1 MDINLFSSISSAFT
15 LSIKLFFV
23 IVVLMIIYEFY
34 ERSKLFQL
42 TQKYAKSPIE
52 ALGISTNAS
61 ITMIVGFILG
71 ITYGAGILI
80 KNAMENKMSRQDTIL
95 SAIFLSICHA
105 VIEDTLIFVAVGA
118 NGFILFGIRFIMAI
132 GVIIALQKLFFRD
145 KKIS

>member
-1 MDINLFSSISSAFT
+1 MDINILSSLHSALL
-15 LSIKLFFV
+15 LSAKLFIV
-23 IVVLMIIYEFY
+23 IVALMIIYEFY
-34 ERSKLFQL
+34 EKSKLFEL
-42 TQKYAKSPIE
+42 TQRYAKSPIE
-52 ALGISTNAS
+52 AIGISTNAS

-80 KNAMENKMSRQDTIL
+80 KNAMENKMSKQDTIL

-132 GVIIALQKLFFRD
+132 GVIIAIQKIFFTKRN
-145 KKIS
+145 IQ

>member
-1 MDINLFSSISSAFT
+1 MVINLLSSISSAFL

-34 ERSKLFQL
+34 ERSKFFEL
-42 TQKYAKSPIE
+42 TKRYAQRPLE
-52 ALGISTNAS
+52 AIGISTNAS

-80 KNAMENKMSRQDTIL
+80 KNALDNKMSYQDTIL

-118 NGFILFGIRFIMAI
+118 NGFILFGIRFVMAV
-132 GVIIALQKLFFRD
+132 GVILALQKLFFR
-145 KKIS
+145 K

>member
-1 MDINLFSSISSAFT
+1 MVINLLSSISSAFL

-34 ERSKLFQL
+34 ERSKFFEL
-42 TQKYAKSPIE
+42 TKRYAQSPLE
-52 ALGISTNAS
+52 AIGISTNAS

-80 KNAMENKMSRQDTIL
+80 KNALDNKMSYQDTIL

-118 NGFILFGIRFIMAI
+118 NGFILFGIKVCYGCRCNISVTKAI
-132 GVIIALQKLFFRD
+132 F
-145 KKIS
+145 

>member
-1 MDINLFSSISSAFT
+1 MVINLLSSISSAFL

-34 ERSKLFQL
+34 ERSKFFEL
-42 TQKYAKSPIE
+42 TKRYAQSPLE
-52 ALGISTNAS
+52 AIGISTNAS

-80 KNAMENKMSRQDTIL
+80 KNALDNKMSYQDTIL

-118 NGFILFGIRFIMAI
+118 NGFILFGIRFVMAV
-132 GVIIALQKLFFRD
+132 GVILALQKLFFR
-145 KKIS
+145 K

>member
-1 MDINLFSSISSAFT
+1 MDIDILSSISSAFM
-15 LSIKLFFV
+15 LSVKLFFV
-23 IVVLMIIYEFY
+23 IVILMIIYEFY
-34 ERSKLFQL
+34 ERSKLFTL
-42 TQKYAKSPIE
+42 TQKYAKTPIE

-132 GVIIALQKLFFRD
+132 GVIIALQKLFFND
-145 KKIS
+145 KKIN

>member
-1 MDINLFSSISSAFT
+1 MGIDILSSITSAT
-15 LSIKLFFV
+15 MLSVKLFFV

-34 ERSKLFQL
+34 ERSVFFEL
-42 TQKYAKSPIE
+42 TKKYAKNPLEMI
-52 ALGISTNAS
+52 GISTNAS

-80 KNAMENKMSRQDTIL
+80 KNAMENKMSHKDTVL

-118 NGFILFGIRFIMAI
+118 NGFILFGIRFLLAI
-132 GVIIALQKLFFRD
+132 IVIYILQKVVF
-145 KKIS
+145 K

>member
-1 MDINLFSSISSAFT
+1 MDLNLFSSISSAFT

>member
-1 MDINLFSSISSAFT
+1 MGINILSSISSAFM

-34 ERSKLFQL
+34 ERSKLFEL
-42 TQKYAKSPIE
+42 TKKYAKTPIE
-52 ALGISTNAS
+52 MIGISTNAS

-80 KNAMENKMSRQDTIL
+80 KNAMENKMSYKDTML

-118 NGFILFGIRFIMAI
+118 NGIVLFGIRFIMAV
-132 GVIIALQKLFFRD
+132 GVIILLQRFFF
-145 KKIS
+145 KV

>member
-1 MDINLFSSISSAFT
+1 MGVDILSSITSAT
-15 LSIKLFFV
+15 MLSVKLFFV

-34 ERSKLFQL
+34 ERSIFFEL
-42 TQKYAKSPIE
+42 TKKYAKNPLEMI
-52 ALGISTNAS
+52 GISTNAS

-80 KNAMENKMSRQDTIL
+80 KNAMENKMNHKDTVL

-118 NGFILFGIRFIMAI
+118 NGFVLFGIRFLLAI
-132 GVIIALQKLFFRD
+132 IVIYILQKLVF
-145 KKIS
+145 K